1 MIPQS
6 CTYDL
11 TCLLSLQ
18 DKICRTSYRSVGR
31 DRKKES
37 IVQNRLKITN
47 CWFNTTNCSVLCVG
61 YGLTE
66 TAPIVSAT
74 PLVLPS
80 SKVASAGLIVANT
93 ELKVSLVVCFI
104 QS

>member
-1 MIPQS
+1 MI
-6 CTYDL
+6 
-11 TCLLSLQ
+11 
-18 DKICRTSYRSVGR
+18 
-31 DRKKES
+31 
-37 IVQNRLKITN
+37 
-47 CWFNTTNCSVLCVG
+47 CVG